1 MNHFKVVL
9 IVLFSLLV
17 IILAAQNNET
27 LSTSVSFRLDLIFLH
42 YESPSMSLYFMSAI
56 TFLTGFLLAGL
67 LGITERFR
75 FKRQITS
82 LRRSGKEKDKEL
94 NSLRNLPVT
103 VQGFAAQQRAGNADN
118 HTVANTTR

>member
-1 MNHFKVVL
+1 MNHLKVVL

-27 LSTSVSFRLDLIFLH
+27 LSTSVSFRLNLIFLR

-56 TFLTGFLLAGL
+56 TFLIGFLLAGL

-75 FKRQITS
+75 LKGRIKTLQRAS
-82 LRRSGKEKDKEL
+82 KEKDKEL

-103 VQGFAAQQRAGNADN
+103 AKEFAERQRADN
-118 HTVANTTR
+118 NKTASDNL